1 MSATPISPLRQGLIE
16 DMMARSFIARFR
28 DAGLSHCLADAPPAS
43 ATLRHVGL
51 RCISR
56 ELWTNGKRAVARRM
70 TIHHATADN
79 VQRFTL
85 AGAAHGPLDG
95 DPNSWDPRR

>member
-56 ELWTNGKRAVARRM
+56 ELYSVLRLPARR
-70 TIHHATADN
+70 TDPWTEIPI
-79 VQRFTL
+79 
-85 AGAAHGPLDG
+85 AGIRAGE
-95 DPNSWDPRR
+95 RKTC